1 LTTGPLTT
9 PRQEENAR
17 RTEPDSDHLLLVLQA
32 ELLIS
37 HVLRGGVVLGA
48 IVIGVGLV
56 AFYARYGLNPSAM
69 IANVYPHS
77 LDQTLLG
84 LAHGTPQAI
93 MVLGLLILLAT
104 PVVRVAVSIVAFALE
119 RDWTYVAITALV
131 LLILLVSFLLGR
143 AGA

>member
-1 LTTGPLTT
+1 M
-9 PRQEENAR
+9 
-17 RTEPDSDHLLLVLQA
+17 EPDSDHLRLVRQA

-56 AFYARYGLNPSAM
+56 AFYAHYGPNPSAM
-69 IANVYPHS
+69 IANIYPHS
-77 LDQTLLG
+77 VDQTLAG

-119 RDWTYVAITALV
+119 HDWTYVVITALV

>member
-1 LTTGPLTT
+1 MTTGPLTA
-9 PRQEENAR
+9 PRQGDDAGR
-17 RTEPDSDHLLLVLQA
+17 MGSDSDHLLLVRQA

-48 IVIGVGLV
+48 IVITVGLV
-56 AFYARYGLNPSAM
+56 AFYARYGPNPPLT
-69 IANVYPHS
+69 IAQIYPHS
-77 LDQTLLG
+77 LEQTFVG
-84 LAHGTPQAI
+84 LAHGAPQAI

-119 RDWTYVAITALV
+119 RDWTYIAITALV
-131 LLILLVSFLLGR
+131 LAILLVSFLLGK

>member
-1 LTTGPLTT
+1 M
-9 PRQEENAR
+9 
-17 RTEPDSDHLLLVLQA
+17 EPDSDHLRLVRQA

-48 IVIGVGLV
+48 IVIGAGLV
-56 AFYARYGLNPSAM
+56 AFYVRYGLNPSAM

-77 LDQTLLG
+77 LDQVLLG
-84 LAHGTPQAI
+84 LAHGAPQAI

-131 LLILLVSFLLGR
+131 LIILLVSFLLGK